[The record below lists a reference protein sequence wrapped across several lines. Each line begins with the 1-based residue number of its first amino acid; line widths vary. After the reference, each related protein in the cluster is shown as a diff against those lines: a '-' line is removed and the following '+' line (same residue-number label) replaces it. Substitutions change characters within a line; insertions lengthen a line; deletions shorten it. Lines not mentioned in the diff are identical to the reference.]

1 MKKNQIISFIILSAI
16 LLAGGI
22 NVLAQN
28 KLNQINKNVDKITKD
43 STTTIVSSAWTI
55 SQPLGQRYEST
66 IDTLQDNFCQKF
78 IPSSQSI
85 AYATTGNY
93 GAPGMTLI
101 FFDRKPG
108 NEFFFENVIETWIS
122 KLKNQKYY
130 NTGVPMTLLSYAS
143 GGTKYNNQERF
154 DGIFSGNINKRAQ
167 VGAMIDYIYSKG
179 NYDYQATKNFMWGIN
194 GSYIGDRYEMQA
206 FYNNYNMLNKE
217 NGGIT
222 DDRYLTDPAQVQ
234 GGETKVD
241 AKTIPTNLNK
251 AHSRLVGHNF
261 FMNHRY
267 KVGYYH
273 TWKDS
278 INDTIEHREYIPVTS
293 FIWTMDY
300 KTNTHL
306 FLNENATEDR
316 TFFKDCYLSL
326 NGTNDRN
333 EYSQLS
339 NTLGVSLLEG
349 FNKYVKFGLSAYAT
363 YEIRKYK
370 QVNDSML
377 YAENRDENLS
387 PAPDFTIPRNETK
400 NVAWIGGQLTKQRGS
415 ILTYNADARFGVLGC
430 VIGDINISGDITTR
444 IPLFGDSVKI
454 TGYGYFRNEEVP
466 YLLQNYV
473 SNHFIWKNDFSKVR
487 RVRIGGRLSIPHT
500 GTNINIGVENL
511 QNYVY
516 FDNSALPSQYS
527 DNIQVFSASAEQN
540 FTFKALHW
548 DNKLTYQTSTEESVL
563 SLPKFSI
570 YSNLYLKFKV
580 AGVMNV
586 QLGVDGNYYTNY
598 YAPAYNPA
606 TMTFHTQNEVK
617 CGNFLWMNAYA
628 NVKLKKTRFFVL
640 FSHVNQG
647 LFGGNNYFSMPH
659 YPLNG
664 RKFQFG
670 VSVDFAN

>member
-1 MKKNQIISFIILSAI
+1 MRRYIIFIIIFFAV
-16 LLAGGI
+16 AVG
-22 NVLAQN
+22 VEMLAQN
-28 KLNQINKNVDKITKD
+28 AMNQVDKHSNKA
-43 STTTIVSSAWTI
+43 SNNKETTVVPSAWTI
-55 SQPLGQRYEST
+55 TQPLGQRIEST
-66 IDTLQDNFCQKF
+66 IDTLQDNFCQNF
-78 IPSSQSI
+78 IPSNQSI

-93 GAPGMTLI
+93 GAPGMTQI

-108 NEFFFENVIETWIS
+108 NEFFFEDVIETWIG
-122 KLKNQKYY
+122 KLSNQKYY
-130 NTGVPMTLLSYAS
+130 NTGVPMTLLSYTT
-143 GGTKYNNQERF
+143 GGSKYNNQDRLN
-154 DGIFSGNINKRAQ
+154 GVFSGNINKQAQ
-167 VGAMIDYIYSKG
+167 VGALLDYIYSKG

-194 GSYIGDRYEMQA
+194 GSYIGDRYEMHA

-222 DDRYLTDPAQVQ
+222 DDRYITNPAQVQ

-241 AKTIPTNLNK
+241 AKTIPTNLTN

-261 FMNHRY
+261 YMNHRY
-267 KVGYYH
+267 KVGYYR

-300 KTNTHL
+300 KTNFHR
-306 FLNENATEDR
+306 FLNENATEDKS
-316 TFFKDCYLSL
+316 FFKDCYLSL
-326 NGTNDRN
+326 NGTDERT
-333 EYSQLS
+333 EYSRFT
-339 NTLGVSLLEG
+339 NTLGISLLEG
-349 FNKYVKFGLSAYAT
+349 FNKYAKFGLAAYAT

-370 QVNDSML
+370 QVADSML
-377 YAENRDENLS
+377 YDKNRDVNLS
-387 PAPDFTIPRNETK
+387 PAPDFSIPSKTTE

-415 ILTYNADARFGVLGC
+415 ILTYSADARFGVLGG
-430 VIGDINISGDITTR
+430 VAGDINISGDITTR
-444 IPLFGDSVKI
+444 IPLFGDSVKV
-454 TGYGYFRNEEVP
+454 TGYGYFRNEEAP
-466 YLLQNYV
+466 YLLQNFV
-473 SNHFIWKNDFSKVR
+473 SNHFIWKNDFNKVR
-487 RVRIGGRLSIPHT
+487 RVRIGGRLVIPHT
-500 GTNINIGVENL
+500 HTHINIGVENL
-511 QNYVY
+511 TDYVY
-516 FDNSALPSQYS
+516 FDNSALPSQYG
-527 DNIQVFSASAEQN
+527 DNIQIISADLQQN
-540 FTFKALHW
+540 LAFKALHW
-548 DNKLTYQTSTEESVL
+548 DNKLSYQTSTEESVI
-563 SLPKFSI
+563 SLPKFAV

-598 YAPAYNPA
+598 YAPGYNPA
-606 TMTFHTQNEVK
+606 TMVFHTQNEIK

-670 VSVDFAN
+670 ISVDFAN